1 LSRRKLAWIVV
12 GVIVA
17 HVAVFLAVAR
27 INPLPKTQFIPPPNF
42 GFKQTTYVDPVNGE
56 RTVEREFRVST
67 KLAKPGTYEGQ
78 RKIEAW
84 EAKPEVARQ

>member
-1 LSRRKLAWIVV
+1 MSRRKLAWIVV

-17 HVAVFLAVAR
+17 HVAAFLVVAR
-27 INPLPKTQFIPPPNF
+27 INPFPKINFIPPPNF
-42 GFKQTTYVDPVNGE
+42 GFKQTTYADPASGE